1 MTDQLSWESIGER
14 VRESR
19 SAAGLSQHALGELIG
34 LERSMVSKLE
44 SGERRIDA
52 VELTHLARALDY
64 PLSHF
69 LSPAPEVVSRRASIA
84 DGSAVGDSQAA
95 RSAYRTESLL
105 SAWLRDVHQL
115 IDLGFLAPRSIA
127 RFPKPVS
134 DTRTARRAALWLRSE
149 LGLSTE
155 PIESVAAVCEQAG
168 QFTAVVSL
176 PSDGASL
183 VDDDVAVA
191 VVAQEQ
197 APGRR
202 RSTAAHELGHMVL
215 GDEYSNDL
223 GVHASR
229 EKREEMV
236 EVFAAEFLL
245 PMTVART
252 VAEHGSDKARRR
264 ALIRLSATYR
274 VSWGLA
280 VAQLRRAEVVASD
293 ELRGLR
299 TRTPTDVEFKD
310 ALGWKPQPDLA
321 SIRVPPGYASA
332 VVKASDADMITP
344 RRAVEMLRGQVS
356 LEALT
361 EEATD

>member
-52 VELTHLARALDY
+52 VELTHLARALDC

-69 LSPAPEVVSRRASIA
+69 LSPAPEVVSRRSAIA
-84 DGSAVGDSQAA
+84 GGSAVGDSQAA
-95 RSAYRTESLL
+95 RSAYRTEALL
-105 SAWLRDVHQL
+105 SVWLRDVRQL
-115 IDLGFLAPRSIA
+115 IDLGFLAPRPMA
-127 RFPKPVS
+127 RFPKSVS

-191 VVAQEQ
+191 VVAEEQ

-229 EKREEMV
+229 EDRERVIEA
-236 EVFAAEFLL
+236 FAAELLL
-245 PMTVART
+245 PNSALREVLVASEGESRRHALVT
-252 VAEHGSDKARRR
+252 LAAR
-264 ALIRLSATYR
+264 YR
-274 VSWGLA
+274 VSWSLA
-280 VAQLRRAEVVASD
+280 VSQLRQHGSLD
-293 ELRGLR
+293 SGELHRLR
-299 TRTPTDVEFKD
+299 VCVPTDVEFRE

-321 SIRVPPGYASA
+321 SVRVPPGISSA
-332 VVKASDADMITP
+332 VVAAVREHAITP
-344 RRAVEMLRGQVS
+344 RRGVEMLRGQITLQDLS
-356 LEALT
+356 E
-361 EEATD
+361 D